1 MKDLFE
7 YLDGIINAI
16 KGRKTPHY
24 SVKMRSEI
32 ITESKRLNDT
42 RYCGW
47 LAVNIGESGVVRI
60 FNVPL
65 QPGEGLSSQSIVN
78 MQPGDVWSEPIDI
91 QVEPGGKLQLLRT
104 LASEIR

>member
-24 SVKMRSEI
+24 SVKMRSEV

-42 RYCGW
+42 RYCGFF
-47 LAVNIGESGVVRI
+47 AANTGTGIVRV

-65 QPGEGLSSQSIVN
+65 QPGEGLSSRDIVDL
-78 MQPGDVWSEPIDI
+78 QPGDVWSEPIDI
-91 QVEPGGKLQLLRT
+91 QVEPGGELRLLRT
-104 LASEIR
+104 IASEIR